1 MERRPVSPC
10 SLTDDR
16 MKLDRPEFALLA
28 CFVATLSLSAAN
40 TYAQQ
45 GSSIASP
52 AAPTGGFVRTDRALT
67 IEHDKVQ
74 TSAEHLYN
82 SPAERAQDDLLITE
96 VKSALAEKGISDGYP
111 VEVDCDHGTIE
122 LRGVVASAGDARR
135 AESMAAKTR
144 GVVGVRNK
152 LTWR

>member
-1 MERRPVSPC
+1 
-10 SLTDDR
+10 
-16 MKLDRPEFALLA
+16 MKLNKPKFALPVWVLMA
-28 CFVATLSLSAAN
+28 ASLSAAN

-45 GSSIASP
+45 GTSIAPPP
-52 AAPTGGFVRTDRALT
+52 AAVGGVVTTDRSLT
-67 IEHDKVQ
+67 AEHDKVQ

-82 SPAERAQDDLLITE
+82 SPAERARDDLLIVE

-122 LRGVVASAGDARR
+122 LSGVVASAGDARQ
-135 AESMAAKTR
+135 AESIASNTR
-144 GVVGVRNK
+144 GVVGVKSK